1 MQQSL
6 QPLPEA
12 NSGPT
17 FAIDFEEEGTLLPVG
32 NAAQGLV
39 LQGQAKSKN
48 QVVSQA
54 ISGRSDMLTY
64 TIARKPV
71 STRARSI
78 DERFEE
84 GERRSR
90 ASRFEAALARQAAV
104 WLVAEEAQQDEQQH
118 QLDLSAEESN
128 TRCIG
133 GNTDSDGIT
142 SSLTKKANIE
152 EAETPESD
160 KSCSF
165 PKGSEEIKNTTMAST
180 RASSIVSGR
189 TTSVSMS
196 WAIT

>member
-6 QPLPEA
+6 QPLPEV

-17 FAIDFEEEGTLLPVG
+17 FAIDFEEEGALLPAG
-32 NAAQGLV
+32 NASQDLV

-54 ISGRSDMLTY
+54 MSGRSDTLTY
-64 TIARKPV
+64 AIARKPIP
-71 STRARSI
+71 TRARSI
-78 DERFEE
+78 DERSEE

-104 WLVAEEAQQDEQQH
+104 WLMAEEAQQDEQQH
-118 QLDLSAEESN
+118 QLDLTAEDGN
-128 TRCIG
+128 MRCIDG
-133 GNTDSDGIT
+133 CTDSDGIT
-142 SSLTKKANIE
+142 SGLTKKANIE

-165 PKGSEEIKNTTMAST
+165 SEGSEEIKNTTTAST
-180 RASSIVSGR
+180 RASSNVSGR

-196 WAIT
+196 